1 MPEPVR
7 YQGNFSEKN
16 MKNAEKIHHLTLL
29 NALPATLMEDWIHS
43 GKITL
48 QRFQPGQIIHLDGDL
63 CRGMEII
70 LSGRVSV
77 ERIDESGNLMIINQF
92 GPDDMIGGN
101 LVFSRNPRYPMT
113 IIAKSP
119 STLVVLEKS
128 LIFELCSRYPEFLEQ
143 FLSAISD
150 NAMMLGDKIK
160 HYIQRSLR
168 ESLTSYLKNMAMI
181 QGSNRIQLPV
191 TKKELAEQIG
201 VQRTSLSRELQKM
214 KQEGLVEYDAQ
225 TIRLLKPL

>member
-1 MPEPVR
+1 
-7 YQGNFSEKN
+7 
-16 MKNAEKIHHLTLL
+16 MKTAEKIHNLTLL
-29 NALPATLMEDWIHS
+29 NSLPANLLEGWIHS
-43 GKITL
+43 GKIVL
-48 QRFQPGQIIHLDGDL
+48 QGFQPGQIIHLDGDH

-113 IIAKSP
+113 IIAKTS

-128 LIFELCSRYPEFLEQ
+128 LIFELCSRYPGFLEQ
-143 FLSAISD
+143 FLVAISD

-160 HYIQRSLR
+160 YHIQRSLR

-191 TKKELAEQIG
+191 TKKELSEQIG

-214 KQEGLVEYDAQ
+214 KQEGLVEYDAR

>member
-1 MPEPVR
+1 
-7 YQGNFSEKN
+7 
-16 MKNAEKIHHLTLL
+16 MKNKEKINHLTLL
-29 NALPATLMEDWIHS
+29 RGLSANRIEEWSRS
-43 GKITL
+43 GKIAF
-48 QRFQPGQIIHLDGDL
+48 RHFQAGQIIHLDGDL

-113 IIAKSP
+113 IIAKTAT
-119 STLVVLEKS
+119 TLVALEKR
-128 LIFELCSRYPEFLEQ
+128 LIFELCSSYPEFLEQ
-143 FLSAISD
+143 FLRAISD
-150 NAMMLGDKIK
+150 NAMLLGDKIK
-160 HYIQRSLR
+160 HYVQRSLR
-168 ESLTSYLKNMAMI
+168 ESLISYLKNMSMI
-181 QGSNRIQLPV
+181 QCSNRIQLPV

-214 KQEGLVEYDAQ
+214 KQEGLVEYDAR
-225 TIRLLKPL
+225 TIRLLKSL

>member
-1 MPEPVR
+1 
-7 YQGNFSEKN
+7 
-16 MKNAEKIHHLTLL
+16 MKNNEKINHLTLL
-29 NALPATLMEDWIHS
+29 RGLSVNRIEEWSRS
-43 GKITL
+43 GKISL
-48 QRFQPGQIIHLDGDL
+48 RYFQPGQIIHLDGDL

-113 IIAKSP
+113 IIAKIAT
-119 STLVVLEKS
+119 TLVALEKR
-128 LIFELCSRYPEFLEQ
+128 LIFELCSSYPEFLEQ
-143 FLSAISD
+143 FLRAISD
-150 NAMMLGDKIK
+150 NAMLLGDKIK
-160 HYIQRSLR
+160 HYVQRSLR
-168 ESLTSYLKNMAMI
+168 ESLISYLKNMSMI

-214 KQEGLVEYDAQ
+214 KQEGLVEYDAR
-225 TIRLLKPL
+225 TIRLLKSL

>member
-1 MPEPVR
+1 
-7 YQGNFSEKN
+7 
-16 MKNAEKIHHLTLL
+16 MKTAEKIHHLTLL
-29 NALPATLMEDWIHS
+29 NGLPANLLEVWIHS
-43 GKITL
+43 GKIAI
-48 QRFQPGQIIHLDGDL
+48 QRFQPGQIIHLDGDH

-77 ERIDESGNLMIINQF
+77 ERIDESGDLMIINQF

-101 LVFSRNPRYPMT
+101 LVFSKNPRYPMT
-113 IIAKSP
+113 IIAKTGT
-119 STLVVLEKS
+119 TLVALEKA
-128 LIFELCSRYPEFLEQ
+128 LIFELCSAYPEFLEQ
-143 FLSAISD
+143 FLRAISD
-150 NAMMLGDKIK
+150 NAMLLGDKIK
-160 HYIQRSLR
+160 HYVQRSLR

-214 KQEGLVEYDAQ
+214 KQEGLVEYDAR

>member
-1 MPEPVR
+1 
-7 YQGNFSEKN
+7 
-16 MKNAEKIHHLTLL
+16 MKTSEKIHQLTLL
-29 NALPATLMEDWIHS
+29 NDLPAALMEEWIHS
-43 GKITL
+43 GEIAL
-48 QRFQPGQIIHLDGDL
+48 RSFQPGQIIHLDGDL

-113 IIAKSP
+113 IIAKTGT
-119 STLVVLEKS
+119 TLVALEKA
-128 LIFELCSRYPEFLEQ
+128 LIFELCSRHPVFLEQ
-143 FLSAISD
+143 FLRAISD
-150 NAMMLGDKIK
+150 NAMLLGDKIK
-160 HYIQRSLR
+160 HYVQRSLR

-214 KQEGLVEYDAQ
+214 KQEGLVEYDSR

>member
-1 MPEPVR
+1 
-7 YQGNFSEKN
+7 
-16 MKNAEKIHHLTLL
+16 MKTAEKIHHLTLL
-29 NALPATLMEDWIHS
+29 NGLPATLLEGWIHS
-43 GKITL
+43 GKIAL

-92 GPDDMIGGN
+92 GPDDLIGGN

-113 IIAKSP
+113 IIAKTGT
-119 STLVVLEKS
+119 TLVALEKA
-128 LIFELCSRYPEFLEQ
+128 LIFELCSAYPEFLEQ
-143 FLSAISD
+143 FLRAISD
-150 NAMMLGDKIK
+150 NAMLLGDKIK
-160 HYIQRSLR
+160 HYVQRSLR

-214 KQEGLVEYDAQ
+214 RTEGLLAYDSR
-225 TIRLLKPL
+225 TIQLLKPL

>member
-1 MPEPVR
+1 
-7 YQGNFSEKN
+7 
-16 MKNAEKIHHLTLL
+16 MKTAEKIHHLTLL
-29 NALPATLMEDWIHS
+29 NSLPATLTEEWTRS
-43 GKITL
+43 GKIPL
-48 QRFQPGQIIHLDGDL
+48 RYFRPGQIIHLDGDL
-63 CRGMEII
+63 CREMEII

-113 IIAKSP
+113 IIAKTAT
-119 STLVVLEKS
+119 TLVALEKA
-128 LIFELCSRYPEFLEQ
+128 LIFELCSAYPEFLEQ
-143 FLSAISD
+143 FLVAISD

-168 ESLTSYLKNMAMI
+168 ESLISYLNNMAMI

-214 KQEGLVEYDAQ
+214 KQEGLLEYDAR
-225 TIRLLKPL
+225 TIRLLKSL